1 MTVRAVKLIREIR
14 DRNFQRAG
22 MLPFEERLNYIR
34 AQVQKLRERQAENKS
49 RLTGVENPK

>member
-14 DRNFQRAG
+14 DRNLQRVG
-22 MLPFEERLNYIR
+22 KLPFEERLDYIR
-34 AQVQKLRERQAENKS
+34 AQVQKLRERQAENKR